1 METEGRVGW
10 MGAKLQGPANH
21 TPSSLAITSPNAP
34 PGSQAPLW
42 NVLDL
47 FLTLRISIH
56 PSKLC
61 GSTVSESPGRGSVIP
76 SPHTP
81 CRHAQENTQNCG
93 LILLHGPAS

>member
-10 MGAKLQGPANH
+10 MGAKLPGPANH

-47 FLTLRISIH
+47 FLTLGFLFTLRSSVDQ
-56 PSKLC
+56 PSLNPLDEDL
-61 GSTVSESPGRGSVIP
+61 SSP
-76 SPHTP
+76 PHTP
-81 CRHAQENTQNCG
+81 PVVMPRRTRRTVA
-93 LILLHGPAS
+93 

>member
-47 FLTLRISIH
+47 FLTLGFLFTLRSSVDQ
-56 PSKLC
+56 PSLNPLDEDL
-61 GSTVSESPGRGSVIP
+61 SSP
-76 SPHTP
+76 PHTP
-81 CRHAQENTQNCG
+81 PVVMPSRTRRTVA
-93 LILLHGPAS
+93 